1 MKIILKATNFSLTSA
16 ISDYIEKKI
25 GGLSK
30 YLSNPESTAIEAR
43 VEVGRTTQHHQKG
56 DVFRAEV
63 NLKIPCGLLR
73 AERETGDLYASIDSV
88 HDEMKRQII
97 SFKEKKISKKIRA
110 ARRAEI

>member
-16 ISDYIEKKI
+16 ISDYIEEKI

-30 YLSNPESTAIEAR
+30 FIPDHESPAVEAR
-43 VEVGRTTQHHQKG
+43 VEVGRTTKHHQKG

-63 NLKIPCGLLR
+63 NLKIPSRLLR
-73 AERETGDLYASIDSV
+73 AERETGDLYASIDAV

-97 SFKEKKISKKIRA
+97 SFKEKRISKKVRE